1 MSIKKLLATPILIA
15 VVLLGGCKDDKFSEV
30 VGVCPVVT
38 ATNPANL
45 ATSVALNQI
54 ITVTFNEEMNAS
66 TITSSSVSI
75 LNGTTV
81 VAGTLSY
88 NGLVATFTPTNN
100 LASNTTYVGRVKT
113 SVKDLKGNALQTD
126 YVWTFST
133 GTVVSPVVTAT
144 DPVNNATG
152 VVLSK
157 IITAKFSVPMN
168 SSTITDS
175 TFTLKQGTTLV
186 AGTVSYVDTTASFT
200 PTVAL
205 LPNTVYTARIRTGA
219 KNLAGN
225 PILSDYVWTFT
236 TGALIAPTVTLTS
249 PLNNAT
255 GVALNKI
262 VTAKFSVPMKT
273 STITDSTF
281 ILKQGTTIIAG
292 TVSYVDTTA
301 SFTPTVAL
309 LPNTVYTATIRT
321 GAKNVAGTPLASNY
335 VWTFT
340 TGSSTPPTVIL
351 TDPLNNATGVALT
364 KIITATF
371 SVPMDAATLTA
382 STFTVKNG
390 TTSVAGTISYSGS
403 MVTFTPTANLLSD
416 ATYTATITTGAK
428 DVAGTPLASNYVWTF
443 STVAH
448 LGPIAPDLKTVARF
462 GIIAYSTVTNNA
474 GPSVINNL
482 DVGIYPGTAVTGFP
496 PATVVNG
503 AIYTSTDAAPVPA
516 MLIQAKQDLTDAYLY
531 AEGATAPAPATVS
544 GNLGGLTLAPG
555 IWKSTSTLAINGSDL
570 TLDAQGDVNAVWI
583 FQIASS
589 LVTTTGGSVVL
600 ANGAQA
606 KNVYWQVG
614 SSATIGDYTS
624 FYGNILALTSITMN
638 SNSTATGR
646 MLVQNGAVVLTS
658 TNIINKP

>member
-1 MSIKKLLATPILIA
+1 MSIKKLLTTPILIA

-54 ITVTFNEEMNAS
+54 ITVTFNEEMNPS

-75 LNGTTV
+75 LNGTNV

-100 LASNTTYVGRVKT
+100 LASNTTYIGRVKT
-113 SVKDLKGNALQTD
+113 SVKDLKGNALQAD

-133 GTVVSPVVTAT
+133 GTVVSPLVIAT

-152 VVLSK
+152 VLLNK
-157 IITAKFSVPMN
+157 IITAKFSMPMN

-175 TFTLKQGTTLV
+175 TFTLKQGSTLI
-186 AGTVSYVDTTASFT
+186 AGTVSYIDSTASFT

-205 LPNTVYTARIRTGA
+205 
-219 KNLAGN
+219 
-225 PILSDYVWTFT
+225 S
-236 TGALIAPTVTLTS
+236 
-249 PLNNAT
+249 
-255 GVALNKI
+255 
-262 VTAKFSVPMKT
+262 
-273 STITDSTF
+273 
-281 ILKQGTTIIAG
+281 
-292 TVSYVDTTA
+292 
-301 SFTPTVAL
+301 
-309 LPNTVYTATIRT
+309 PNTVYTATIKT
-321 GAKNVAGTPLASNY
+321 GAKNVAGNPLLSNY

-340 TGSSTPPTVIL
+340 TGTLTAPTVIL

-416 ATYTATITTGAK
+416 ATYTVTITTGAK
-428 DVAGTPLASNYVWTF
+428 NVAGTPLVSNYVWTF

-448 LGPIAPDLKTVARF
+448 LGPIAPDLKSVARF

-544 GNLGGLTLAPG
+544 GDLSGLTLAPG
-555 IWKSTSTLAINGSDL
+555 IWKSTSSLAINGSSL

-583 FQIASS
+583 FQIAST
-589 LVTTTGGSVVL
+589 LITTTGGSVVL

-624 FYGNILALTSITMN
+624 FYGNVLALTSITMN